1 MPSDAELYLRLLGE
15 RMLLEPR
22 DHRRGPWDSEI
33 VEAARALTAVGV
45 IDAEPAQAIV
55 DDYGLAIALRSGEP
69 GMHMTR
75 ALGMRRARSQPAPR
89 PLESLRVIACPRVID
104 FPWGE
109 VGIRHVSLG
118 PDGLSVAAVVSFPTT
133 SHTRTARGPRFRR
146 MAMMHAGPSGPP
158 QVRLTDDRA
167 ASVTASFAGGG
178 SESEWR
184 GRFESDGPLA
194 MDTQW
199 IEIDGERIDLTDTPP
214 ATTVTVQ
221 QLPDEDAAL
230 RYLWQQVST
239 QDQFRGSRPELDT
252 SIDALVAT
260 GRLDASE
267 PALADVRAVAA
278 ALGHGPSPGG
288 GNRRRLPDPW
298 RSLLAG
304 GRRSGPVGDV
314 AVGAVTPEFDGIQVA
329 ISSLESNEDG
339 FAVEFEM
346 TPNVMPSPHEWTIS
360 RGRVTW
366 WAADDR
372 GNHYLGGPDGWGSS
386 GDRCHGTIAFWPSLD
401 PRAARLDIMPTA
413 ERSRAVISVSLPWAD
428 SIATPSGSG
437 P

>member
-1 MPSDAELYLRLLGE
+1 MPFDAELYLRLLGE

-33 VEAARALTAVGV
+33 VDAARALAAVDV
-45 IDAEPAQAIV
+45 IDAEAAQAIV

-75 ALGMRRARSQPAPR
+75 ALGLRRARGQPAPR
-89 PLESLRVIACPRVID
+89 PLESPRVVACAQVID

-109 VGIRHVSLG
+109 VSIRHVRLA
-118 PDGLSVAAVVSFPTT
+118 PDGVSVAAVVRFPTA
-133 SHTRTARGPRFRR
+133 SHTRTARGARSRR
-146 MAMMHAGPSGPP
+146 MAMMRAGPSGPP

-167 ASVTASFAGGG
+167 TSVTADFAGGG

-184 GRFESDGPLA
+184 GRFESSQPLA
-194 MDTQW
+194 TGTQW
-199 IEIDGERIDLTDTPP
+199 IEIDGQRIDLADASP
-214 ATTVTVQ
+214 AATVTAQ
-221 QLPDEDAAL
+221 QLPDQDAAL
-230 RYLWQQVST
+230 RYLWQEVST
-239 QDQFRGSRPELDT
+239 QDQFRGTRPELDT

-260 GRLDASE
+260 GRVDASD
-267 PALADVRAVAA
+267 PALADIRAVAA
-278 ALGHGPSPGG
+278 ALGHRPSPGG
-288 GNRRRLPDPW
+288 GSRRLPKPW
-298 RSLLAG
+298 RSLLAV
-304 GRRSGPVGDV
+304 RRGPVGDV
-314 AVGAVTPEFDGIQVA
+314 AIAAVTPEFSGIQVA
-329 ISSLESNEDG
+329 ISSLESDEDG

-360 RGRVTW
+360 RGRVAW

-386 GDRCHGTIAFWPSLD
+386 GDRCQGTIAFWPSLD
-401 PRAARLDIMPTA
+401 PRAARLDVMPTA
-413 ERSRAVISVSLPWAD
+413 ERSRAVISVSLPWAH
-428 SIATPSGSG
+428 STATPSGSE